1 MTMGIRVLLRS
12 IAKARLAELG
22 AEQINRKMSRAW
34 KSVLYGD
41 LAKEWAKEKRRKE
54 RQAFVEK
61 QLTNLPIRQTERRS

>member
-1 MTMGIRVLLRS
+1 MGIRTLLRS

-22 AEQINRKMSRAW
+22 TDHINRKMPRMW